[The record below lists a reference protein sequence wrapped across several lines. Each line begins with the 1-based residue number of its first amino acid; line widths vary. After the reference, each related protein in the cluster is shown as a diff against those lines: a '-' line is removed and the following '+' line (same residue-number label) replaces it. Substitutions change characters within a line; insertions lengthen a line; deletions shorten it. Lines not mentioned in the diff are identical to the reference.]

1 MGKKTILVIVSLLGL
16 AVVSLVWMQMRLIH
30 LSIGE
35 NEKRFDNSVFTAL
48 SAVANRLREADQRN
62 LFNYSMNGFVA
73 NYYKTAGDPNAAP
86 LPAVKDRTNDE
97 ALLDQLMLQFTDT
110 CNCLN
115 CNRIRLE
122 KGGGLPADIYQDPD
136 IPVAERI
143 EIAHLRAAIEQEL
156 HNNGIHTDYLYG
168 VYSRAQKGFVIYN
181 GNFVASDGRG
191 GERLPNAEAVMSS
204 KYRATLFTNSSNEPE
219 GLLMLYFP
227 SRSSVLWSSL
237 WLHFTGA
244 LLFALLIVLLFGY
257 TIVVIYRQ
265 KRVSEMKND
274 FINNMT
280 HEFKTPIAT
289 ISLASDSI
297 LSPKI
302 AGNPEKVARFAHI
315 IKQENKRMNSQ
326 VEKVLQMALIDRS
339 NFKLRFSQV
348 DLHDVIRGAVENIG
362 LQVERRQGKVHMLL
376 QARQPVIEA
385 DLTHVS
391 SIINN
396 LLDNANKYS
405 ADAPD
410 ITVST
415 HNVAGGVE
423 VVIADKG
430 IGMTKED
437 RKLIFDKFYRVHTG
451 NRHDVKGFGLGLSYV
466 KAMMLAHRGHVD
478 VKSELGKGSSFTLF
492 FPFKAAAGNRA
503 FDAAEVEDDVTF
515 NG

>member
-1 MGKKTILVIVSLLGL
+1 MGKKTILIIVSLLGL

-35 NEKRFDNSVFTAL
+35 NEKRFDSSVFSAL
-48 SAVANRLREADQRN
+48 SAVANRLKEADKQN

-73 NYYKTAGDPNAAP
+73 SYYKNAGTQNADSLSASKG
-86 LPAVKDRTNDE
+86 LSPAE
-97 ALLDQLMLQFTDT
+97 ALTDQQWLQFTDT

-115 CNRIRLE
+115 CKRIRME
-122 KGGGLPADIYQDPD
+122 RRENAIADTYRDPD

-143 EIAHLRAAIEQEL
+143 EISHLRAAIEQEL
-156 HNNGIHTDYLYG
+156 HNNGIHTNYLYG
-168 VYSRAQKGFVIYN
+168 VYSRAEKGFVIYN
-181 GNFVASDGRG
+181 GNFVIGDGQG
-191 GERLPNAEAVMSS
+191 GERLPDAEAVMSA
-204 KYRATLFTNSSNEPE
+204 KYRATLFTNSRNEPE

-237 WLHFTGA
+237 WLHFAGA
-244 LLFALLIVLLFGY
+244 LALALLIVLLFGY
-257 TIVVIYRQ
+257 TIIILYRQ

-297 LSPKI
+297 LNPKV

-339 NFKLRFSQV
+339 DFKLKFSQV
-348 DLHDVIRGAVENIG
+348 DLHDVIRRAVENIG
-362 LQVERRQGKVHMLL
+362 LQVERRQGRVQMLL
-376 QARQPVIEA
+376 QANQPVIEA

-415 HNVAGGVE
+415 HNTPGGVE
-423 VVIADKG
+423 VIIADKG

-466 KAMMLAHRGHVD
+466 KAMMLAHKGHVD

-492 FPFKAAAGNRA
+492 FPFKAAAGHRT
-503 FDAAEVEDDVTF
+503 FELAEVEDDVTF